1 MIKVNYNETTG
12 KVIGFDK
19 AMTPYIEITEEQRR
33 QPLPDKYSYYAVE
46 NGEFVI
52 KRRTPSEAET
62 KADSIAS
69 IKKSDVDITTNI
81 SEDGMRVS
89 KGGEVVLTANNGGV
103 EARNLHATTYLIIGE
118 NSRFEDYDNGS
129 RTGCFW
135 IRG

>member
-69 IKKSDVDITTNI
+69 INQQIRELQSKLSATDYQALKYSEGWITEKDYTEI
-81 SEDGMRVS
+81 
-89 KGGEVVLTANNGGV
+89 KANRQSWRDTINQLQAQLK
-103 EARNLHATTYLIIGE
+103 EE
-118 NSRFEDYDNGS
+118 E
-129 RTGCFW
+129 
-135 IRG
+135 

>member
-12 KVIGFDK
+12 KVIGFNK

-62 KADSIAS
+62 KADTIAS
-69 IKKSDVDITTNI
+69 INQQIRELQDKLSATDYQALKYSEGWITEKDYMEI
-81 SEDGMRVS
+81 
-89 KGGEVVLTANNGGV
+89 KANRQSWRDAINQLQAQLK
-103 EARNLHATTYLIIGE
+103 EE
-118 NSRFEDYDNGS
+118 E
-129 RTGCFW
+129 
-135 IRG
+135 

>member
-1 MIKVNYNETTG
+1 MIKVNYDEITG

-62 KADSIAS
+62 KADTVAS
-69 IKKSDVDITTNI
+69 INQQIRELQGKLAATDYQALKYSEGWITEKDYTEI
-81 SEDGMRVS
+81 
-89 KGGEVVLTANNGGV
+89 KANRQSWRDAINQLQAQLK
-103 EARNLHATTYLIIGE
+103 EE
-118 NSRFEDYDNGS
+118 E
-129 RTGCFW
+129 
-135 IRG
+135 

>member
-12 KVIGFDK
+12 KVIGFNK

-69 IKKSDVDITTNI
+69 INQQIRELQDKLAATDYQALKYSEGWITEKDYTEI
-81 SEDGMRVS
+81 
-89 KGGEVVLTANNGGV
+89 KANRQSWRDAINQLQAQLK
-103 EARNLHATTYLIIGE
+103 EE
-118 NSRFEDYDNGS
+118 E
-129 RTGCFW
+129 
-135 IRG
+135 

>member
-62 KADSIAS
+62 KADTIAS
-69 IKKSDVDITTNI
+69 INQQIRELQGKLSATDYQALKYSEGWIT
-81 SEDGMRVS
+81 E
-89 KGGEVVLTANNGGV
+89 
-103 EARNLHATTYLIIGE
+103 
-118 NSRFEDYDNGS
+118 EDYTEIKANRQSWRDAINQLQAQLKEEE
-129 RTGCFW
+129 
-135 IRG
+135 

>member
-1 MIKVNYNETTG
+1 MIKVNYDETTG

-52 KRRTPSEAET
+52 KRRTPSEAEA

-69 IKKSDVDITTNI
+69 INQQIRELQGKLSATDYQALKYSEGWITEKDYTEI
-81 SEDGMRVS
+81 
-89 KGGEVVLTANNGGV
+89 KANRQSWRD
-103 EARNLHATTYLIIGE
+103 AIKQLQAQ
-118 NSRFEDYDNGS
+118 
-129 RTGCFW
+129 
-135 IRG
+135 

>member
-62 KADSIAS
+62 KADTVAS
-69 IKKSDVDITTNI
+69 INRQIRELQDKLSATDYQALKYSEGWITEKDYTEI
-81 SEDGMRVS
+81 
-89 KGGEVVLTANNGGV
+89 KANRQSWRDAINQLQAQLK
-103 EARNLHATTYLIIGE
+103 EE
-118 NSRFEDYDNGS
+118 E
-129 RTGCFW
+129 
-135 IRG
+135 

>member
-69 IKKSDVDITTNI
+69 INQQIKELQGKLAATDYQALKYSEGWITEKDYTEI
-81 SEDGMRVS
+81 
-89 KGGEVVLTANNGGV
+89 KANRQSWRDAINQLQAQLK
-103 EARNLHATTYLIIGE
+103 EE
-118 NSRFEDYDNGS
+118 E
-129 RTGCFW
+129 
-135 IRG
+135 

>member
-12 KVIGFDK
+12 KVIGFDR

-69 IKKSDVDITTNI
+69 INQQIRELQGKLAATDYQALKYSEGWITEKDYTEI
-81 SEDGMRVS
+81 
-89 KGGEVVLTANNGGV
+89 KANRQSWRDTINQLQAQLK
-103 EARNLHATTYLIIGE
+103 EE
-118 NSRFEDYDNGS
+118 E
-129 RTGCFW
+129 
-135 IRG
+135 

>member
-1 MIKVNYNETTG
+1 MIKVHYNETTG

-62 KADSIAS
+62 KADTVAS
-69 IKKSDVDITTNI
+69 INQQIRELQGKLSATDYQALKYSEGWITEKDYTEI
-81 SEDGMRVS
+81 
-89 KGGEVVLTANNGGV
+89 KANRQSWRDAINQLQAQLK
-103 EARNLHATTYLIIGE
+103 EE
-118 NSRFEDYDNGS
+118 E
-129 RTGCFW
+129 
-135 IRG
+135 

>member
-62 KADSIAS
+62 KADTVAS
-69 IKKSDVDITTNI
+69 INQQIRELQDKLSATDYQALKYSEGWITEKDYTEI
-81 SEDGMRVS
+81 
-89 KGGEVVLTANNGGV
+89 KANRQSWRDTINQLQAQLK
-103 EARNLHATTYLIIGE
+103 EE
-118 NSRFEDYDNGS
+118 E
-129 RTGCFW
+129 
-135 IRG
+135 

>member
-33 QPLPDKYSYYAVE
+33 QPLPDKYSYYDVE
-46 NGEFVI
+46 NGEVVI

-69 IKKSDVDITTNI
+69 INQQIRELQGKLAATDYQALKYSEGWITEKDYTEI
-81 SEDGMRVS
+81 
-89 KGGEVVLTANNGGV
+89 KANRQSWRDAINQLQAQLK
-103 EARNLHATTYLIIGE
+103 EE
-118 NSRFEDYDNGS
+118 E
-129 RTGCFW
+129 
-135 IRG
+135 

>member
-1 MIKVNYNETTG
+1 MIKVNYDEITG

-62 KADSIAS
+62 KADSLAS
-69 IKKSDVDITTNI
+69 INQQIRELQDKLSATDYQALKYSEGWITEKDYTEI
-81 SEDGMRVS
+81 
-89 KGGEVVLTANNGGV
+89 KANRQSWRDAINQLQAQLK
-103 EARNLHATTYLIIGE
+103 EE
-118 NSRFEDYDNGS
+118 E
-129 RTGCFW
+129 
-135 IRG
+135 

>member
-12 KVIGFDK
+12 KVIGFDR

-69 IKKSDVDITTNI
+69 INQQIRELQGKLSATDYQALKYSEGWITEKDYTEI
-81 SEDGMRVS
+81 
-89 KGGEVVLTANNGGV
+89 KANRQSWRDAINQLQAHLK
-103 EARNLHATTYLIIGE
+103 EE
-118 NSRFEDYDNGS
+118 E
-129 RTGCFW
+129 
-135 IRG
+135 

>member
-52 KRRTPSEAET
+52 KRRTPSAAET
-62 KADSIAS
+62 KADTIAS
-69 IKKSDVDITTNI
+69 INQQIRELQGKLAATDYQALKYSEGWITEKDYTEI
-81 SEDGMRVS
+81 
-89 KGGEVVLTANNGGV
+89 KANRQSWRDTINQLQAQLK
-103 EARNLHATTYLIIGE
+103 EE
-118 NSRFEDYDNGS
+118 E
-129 RTGCFW
+129 
-135 IRG
+135 

>member
-12 KVIGFDK
+12 KVIGFDR

-69 IKKSDVDITTNI
+69 INQQIKELQGKLAATDYQALKYSEGWITEKDYTEI
-81 SEDGMRVS
+81 
-89 KGGEVVLTANNGGV
+89 KANRQSWRDAINQLQAQLK
-103 EARNLHATTYLIIGE
+103 EE
-118 NSRFEDYDNGS
+118 E
-129 RTGCFW
+129 
-135 IRG
+135 

>member
-19 AMTPYIEITEEQRR
+19 AITPYIEITEEQRR

-62 KADSIAS
+62 KADTVAS
-69 IKKSDVDITTNI
+69 INQQIRELQGKLAATDYQALKYSEGWITEKDYTEI
-81 SEDGMRVS
+81 
-89 KGGEVVLTANNGGV
+89 KANRQSWRDAINQLQAQLK
-103 EARNLHATTYLIIGE
+103 EE
-118 NSRFEDYDNGS
+118 E
-129 RTGCFW
+129 
-135 IRG
+135 

>member
-19 AMTPYIEITEEQRR
+19 AITPYIEITEEQRR

-62 KADSIAS
+62 KADAIFSINQQIRELQGKLAATDYQALKYS
-69 IKKSDVDITTNI
+69 EGWITEEEYKEIK
-81 SEDGMRVS
+81 
-89 KGGEVVLTANNGGV
+89 ANRQSWRDAINQLQAQLKE
-103 EARNLHATTYLIIGE
+103 EA
-118 NSRFEDYDNGS
+118 
-129 RTGCFW
+129 
-135 IRG
+135 

>member
-19 AMTPYIEITEEQRR
+19 AITPYIEITEEQRR

-62 KADSIAS
+62 KADSIAFINQQIRELQDKLS
-69 IKKSDVDITTNI
+69 ATDYQALKYSEGWITEKDYTEIK
-81 SEDGMRVS
+81 
-89 KGGEVVLTANNGGV
+89 ANRQSWRDAINQLQAQLK
-103 EARNLHATTYLIIGE
+103 EE
-118 NSRFEDYDNGS
+118 E
-129 RTGCFW
+129 
-135 IRG
+135 

>member
-69 IKKSDVDITTNI
+69 INQQIKELQGKLSATDYQALKYSEGWITEKDYTEI
-81 SEDGMRVS
+81 
-89 KGGEVVLTANNGGV
+89 KANRQSWRDTINQLQAQLK
-103 EARNLHATTYLIIGE
+103 EE
-118 NSRFEDYDNGS
+118 E
-129 RTGCFW
+129 
-135 IRG
+135 

>member
-12 KVIGFDK
+12 KVIGFDR

-69 IKKSDVDITTNI
+69 INQQIRELQGKLAATDYQALKYSEGWITEKDYTEI
-81 SEDGMRVS
+81 
-89 KGGEVVLTANNGGV
+89 KANRQSWRDAINQLQAQLK
-103 EARNLHATTYLIIGE
+103 EE
-118 NSRFEDYDNGS
+118 E
-129 RTGCFW
+129 
-135 IRG
+135 

>member
-69 IKKSDVDITTNI
+69 INQQIRELQDKLAATDYQALKYSEGWITEKDYTEI
-81 SEDGMRVS
+81 
-89 KGGEVVLTANNGGV
+89 KANRQSWRDTINQLQAQLK
-103 EARNLHATTYLIIGE
+103 EE
-118 NSRFEDYDNGS
+118 E
-129 RTGCFW
+129 
-135 IRG
+135 

>member
-62 KADSIAS
+62 KADTIFSINQQIRELQGKLAATDYQALKYS
-69 IKKSDVDITTNI
+69 EGWITEEEYTEIKANRQSWRDAINQLQAQLK
-81 SEDGMRVS
+81 E
-89 KGGEVVLTANNGGV
+89 EV
-103 EARNLHATTYLIIGE
+103 
-118 NSRFEDYDNGS
+118 
-129 RTGCFW
+129 
-135 IRG
+135 

>member
-33 QPLPDKYSYYAVE
+33 QSLPDKYSYYAVE

-69 IKKSDVDITTNI
+69 INQQIRELQDKLSATDYQALKYSEGWITEKDYTEI
-81 SEDGMRVS
+81 
-89 KGGEVVLTANNGGV
+89 KANRQSWRDAINQLQAQLK
-103 EARNLHATTYLIIGE
+103 EE
-118 NSRFEDYDNGS
+118 E
-129 RTGCFW
+129 
-135 IRG
+135 

>member
-19 AMTPYIEITEEQRR
+19 AITPYIEITEEQRR

-62 KADSIAS
+62 KADTVAS
-69 IKKSDVDITTNI
+69 INQQIRELQGKLAATDYQALKYSEGWITEKDYTEI
-81 SEDGMRVS
+81 
-89 KGGEVVLTANNGGV
+89 KANRQSWRDTINQLQAQLK
-103 EARNLHATTYLIIGE
+103 EE
-118 NSRFEDYDNGS
+118 E
-129 RTGCFW
+129 
-135 IRG
+135 

>member
-12 KVIGFDK
+12 KVIGFNK

-69 IKKSDVDITTNI
+69 INQQIRELQGKLSATDYQALKYSEGWITEKDYTEI
-81 SEDGMRVS
+81 
-89 KGGEVVLTANNGGV
+89 KANRQSWRDAINQLQAQLK
-103 EARNLHATTYLIIGE
+103 EE
-118 NSRFEDYDNGS
+118 E
-129 RTGCFW
+129 
-135 IRG
+135 

>member
-69 IKKSDVDITTNI
+69 INQQIRELQGKLAATDYQALKYSEGWITEKDYMEI
-81 SEDGMRVS
+81 
-89 KGGEVVLTANNGGV
+89 KANRQSWRDTINQLQAQLK
-103 EARNLHATTYLIIGE
+103 EE
-118 NSRFEDYDNGS
+118 E
-129 RTGCFW
+129 
-135 IRG
+135 

>member
-12 KVIGFDK
+12 KVIGFNK

-62 KADSIAS
+62 KADTVAS
-69 IKKSDVDITTNI
+69 INQQIRELQDKLSATDYQALKYSEGWITEKDYTEI
-81 SEDGMRVS
+81 
-89 KGGEVVLTANNGGV
+89 KANRQSWRDAINQLQAQLK
-103 EARNLHATTYLIIGE
+103 EE
-118 NSRFEDYDNGS
+118 E
-129 RTGCFW
+129 
-135 IRG
+135 

>member
-19 AMTPYIEITEEQRR
+19 AITPYIEITEEQRR

-62 KADSIAS
+62 KADTIAS
-69 IKKSDVDITTNI
+69 INQQIRELQGKLAATDYQALKYSEGWITEKDYTEI
-81 SEDGMRVS
+81 
-89 KGGEVVLTANNGGV
+89 KANRQSWRDTINQLQAQLK
-103 EARNLHATTYLIIGE
+103 EE
-118 NSRFEDYDNGS
+118 E
-129 RTGCFW
+129 
-135 IRG
+135 

>member
-52 KRRTPSEAET
+52 KRRTPSETET
-62 KADSIAS
+62 KADTVAS
-69 IKKSDVDITTNI
+69 INQQIKELQGKLSATDYQAIKYSEGWITEKDYTEI
-81 SEDGMRVS
+81 
-89 KGGEVVLTANNGGV
+89 KANRQSWRDTINQLQAQLK
-103 EARNLHATTYLIIGE
+103 EE
-118 NSRFEDYDNGS
+118 E
-129 RTGCFW
+129 
-135 IRG
+135 

>member
-1 MIKVNYNETTG
+1 MIKVNYNEATG

-69 IKKSDVDITTNI
+69 INQQIRELQGKLAATDYQALKYSEGWITEKDYMEI
-81 SEDGMRVS
+81 
-89 KGGEVVLTANNGGV
+89 KANRQSWRDTINQLQAQLK
-103 EARNLHATTYLIIGE
+103 EE
-118 NSRFEDYDNGS
+118 E
-129 RTGCFW
+129 
-135 IRG
+135 

>member
-1 MIKVNYNETTG
+1 MIKVNYNESTG

-69 IKKSDVDITTNI
+69 INQQIRELQGKLSATDYQALKYSEGWITEKDYAEI
-81 SEDGMRVS
+81 
-89 KGGEVVLTANNGGV
+89 KANRQSWRDAINQLQAQLK
-103 EARNLHATTYLIIGE
+103 EE
-118 NSRFEDYDNGS
+118 E
-129 RTGCFW
+129 
-135 IRG
+135 

>member
-12 KVIGFDK
+12 KVIGFNK

-62 KADSIAS
+62 KADTVAS
-69 IKKSDVDITTNI
+69 INQQIRELQGKLSATDYQALKYSEGWITEKDYTEI
-81 SEDGMRVS
+81 
-89 KGGEVVLTANNGGV
+89 KANRQSWRDAINQLQAQLK
-103 EARNLHATTYLIIGE
+103 EE
-118 NSRFEDYDNGS
+118 E
-129 RTGCFW
+129 
-135 IRG
+135 